1 MIPSKLQHGQPFKE
15 STIRKI
21 NEILDY
27 LKTQRLVGDNKTIK
41 VNQFVSGVGI
51 SAITTGT
58 TTSMTGSAP
67 ASEGDGG
74 VCLARVSSFDPVNGI
89 SIMLYENGKEN
100 EPTGTRF
107 TFLSRIGV

>member
-1 MIPSKLQHGQPFKE
+1 MIPSKLQRGQPFKE

-21 NEILDY
+21 NDIIDY

-41 VNQFVSGVGI
+41 VNQFTSGIGI

-74 VCLARVSSFDPVNGI
+74 VCLARVSSFDPVTGI
-89 SIMLYENGKEN
+89 SIVLYENGKEN
-100 EPTGTRF
+100 EPTRNRV
-107 TFLSRIGV
+107 TFLSRVGV